1 MALNLAAIATITAKT
16 SISVNTATAAS
27 IIAAPSASTVV
38 KINSLYA
45 ANTGSGTYTADVY
58 IVRSSPSATI
68 YIAKSLSILTATT
81 TVVITKDSPIYLEE
95 TTDVLWVVCAGSTP
109 TVTFTVSYEILA

>member
-16 SISVNTATAAS
+16 SVHANTGTLNT
-27 IIAAPSASTVV
+27 IITAPSANTVV

-45 ANTGSGTYTADVY
+45 ANTGAGTYTVDVY
-58 IVRSSPSATI
+58 VVRSSNSF
-68 YIAKSLSILTATT
+68 YLAKSLSIATAIT

-95 TTDVLWVVCAGSTP
+95 TNDTLVVLCAGSTP